1 MKEPEL
7 HTIKISRTAHY
18 YTTGVPCDTA
28 SQVWLVFH
36 GYGQLASRI
45 IRKFD
50 HLDLEHTH
58 VIAPEGLNT
67 FYFKRD
73 PLILG
78 ASWMTKHHRLDE
90 INDYIQYIDQLVE
103 SLTLRSSQTLNVL
116 GFSQGSA
123 TMMRWLDH
131 ARPNIA
137 KMVNWAGEFPP
148 DIEYEA
154 FIPYLRTIDKKY
166 YCVGDADE
174 FITPKRV
181 KGISEFIDNTDANI
195 ELKKF
200 VGTHEINREL
210 LSDIVNS

>member
-1 MKEPEL
+1 MNEPEL
-7 HTIKISRTAHY
+7 HKIKIKRTAHY
-18 YTTGVPCDTA
+18 YTTGVPCVSA
-28 SQVWLVFH
+28 STIWLVFH

-50 HLDLEHTH
+50 HLDLEDTH
-58 VIAPEGLNT
+58 VIAPEGLNK

-90 INDYIQYIDQLVE
+90 INDYLQYIDQLMK
-103 SLTLRSSQTLNVL
+103 SLTLNASQTVNVL

-123 TMMRWLDH
+123 TMMRWLDY
-131 ARPNIA
+131 ARPNID

-154 FIPYLRTIDKKY
+154 FIPYLKTIGKTY

-174 FITPKRV
+174 FLTPKRV
-181 KGISEFIDNTDANI
+181 EGISGFIDKADANI

-210 LSDIVNS
+210 LSAIVNS